1 MQTDYMRSGGC
12 MSPAQAGLGQG
23 EAIMEPLDGGEQS
36 LNMTRFKKPEEGQK
50 RRCMRKEHL
59 Q

>member
-1 MQTDYMRSGGC
+1 MA
-12 MSPAQAGLGQG
+12 AQAGLGQG
-23 EAIMEPLDGGEQS
+23 EAILEPLDGGEQS

-59 Q
+59 QECIVRQGGMASD